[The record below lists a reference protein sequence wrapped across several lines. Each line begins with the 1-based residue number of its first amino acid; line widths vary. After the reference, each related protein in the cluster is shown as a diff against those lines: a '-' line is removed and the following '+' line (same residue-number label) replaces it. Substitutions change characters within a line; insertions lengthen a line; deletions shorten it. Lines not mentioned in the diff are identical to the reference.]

1 MTTSVITPASKNEIK
16 SAITS
21 KLDGYSYNYF
31 KGEFRKADKYAAIS
45 YHFNGDKISIEIT
58 YWQDGKMNPVDYMS
72 HCTTPSG
79 VANKVAKF
87 LGLK

>member
-1 MTTSVITPASKNEIK
+1 MRTNILTPATKAELK

-21 KLDGYSYNYF
+21 TIDGYSYNLF
-31 KGEFRKADKYAAIS
+31 TGDIRNGNRYARVHYYYTMS
-45 YHFNGDKISIEIT
+45 KITIQIT
-58 YWQDGKMNPVDYMS
+58 YWQDGIDCAVDYAS
-72 HCTTPSG
+72 HCGTPAG

>member
-21 KLDGYSYNYF
+21 KLDGAYNLF
-31 KGEFRKADKYAAIS
+31 KGEIRIADKYAAIR
-45 YHFNGDKISIEIT
+45 YYFNGNKISIEVI
-58 YWQDGKMNPVDYMS
+58 YWKDWKMTPVDYMS

>member
-21 KLDGYSYNYF
+21 KLDVAYNLF
-31 KGEFRKADKYAAIS
+31 KGEIRRADKYAAIR
-45 YHFNGDKISIEIT
+45 YYFNGNKISIEVT
-58 YWQDGKMNPVDYMS
+58 YWKDGKMTPVDYMS
-72 HCTTPSG
+72 HCTTPAC